1 MKFESASDI
10 GLVRAENQDN
20 VLVTE
25 IDGNILAVLCDGM
38 GGERSGR
45 EASQMAMDTMVN
57 TFKKMYYESD
67 EKSNLKNLLLLS
79 AFSANSAV
87 YEEASANPE
96 KAGMGTTCVS
106 AIVTESKIHIVNIGD
121 SRAYIYDG
129 ENLKL
134 ITSDHTLVN
143 MLLTQG
149 EITQEEAFTHPYRN
163 MLIKAVGIETS
174 VFPDYF
180 EIEKPENFILLLCSD
195 GLSGYCSSEE
205 IENVIKS
212 YSFENLTEEF
222 VKLALGKGGSDNIS
236 VAVITE

>member
-20 VLVTE
+20 VFVAE

-45 EASQMAMDTMVN
+45 EASQIAMDTMVN
-57 TFKKMYYESD
+57 TFKDMYYESD
-67 EKSNLKNLLLLS
+67 EKSNIKNLLLLS

-96 KAGMGTTCVS
+96 KTGMGTTCV
-106 AIVTESKIHIVNIGD
+106 ATIVTDSKIHIVNIGD
-121 SRAYIYDG
+121 SRAYIHDG

-149 EITQEEAFTHPYRN
+149 EITQEEAFNHPYRN
-163 MLIKAVGIETS
+163 MLIKAVGIEPS

-180 EIEKPENFILLLCSD
+180 ELEKPEKFTLLLCSD

-205 IENVIKS
+205 IENVIKN

-222 VKLALGKGGSDNIS
+222 IKLALGKGGSDNIS
-236 VAVITE
+236 VAVIAE